1 MLEREEEYARLLNEK
16 YEKDQEYIREL
27 KKMEQSEFYDIKV
40 PSNMVD
46 LA

>member
-1 MLEREEEYARLLNEK
+1 VLEREEEYARLLNEK

-27 KKMEQSEFYDIKV
+27 KKMEQSEFHDIKV